1 MSSVEEIQRKIDKWK
16 ELTSNLETIKEQM
29 LGETSST
36 QFNQNVSIY
45 SLNFRLI
52 MQILKNQ
59 H

>member
-52 MQILKNQ
+52 MQILKDQ